1 MDSQSH
7 FHLGDLHRMSYG
19 KRWQI
24 LGEIKQQSLAEH
36 SYNVAVISMYILSQI
51 REQGFLKPLETES
64 TAALVLY
71 RGALMHDYEEI
82 FTGDMPA
89 GTKRALDSFD
99 DGISSLPSTSSQFF
113 ETLHEKI
120 GGMAAVGDKRL
131 LKQFEFFF
139 VDGSSITAG
148 QILKCADYIDAL
160 GWLGSHR
167 DKDSKL
173 HTRVYEGLEKRLS
186 DYINGTIV
194 QDSARRAVMEARVA
208 ITVPSGKILADIL

>member
-1 MDSQSH
+1 MTDN

-36 SYNVAVISMYILSQI
+36 SYNVAVISMYILGQI
-51 REQGFLKPLETES
+51 REQGFLKPQETES

-82 FTGDMPA
+82 FTGDIPA
-89 GTKRALDSFD
+89 GTKRGLDSFD
-99 DGISSLPSTSSQFF
+99 DGISSSVSNQFF
-113 ETLHEKI
+113 DTLHEKI

-139 VDGSSITAG
+139 VDGSSITAN

-160 GWLGSHR
+160 GWLDVHR
-167 DKDSKL
+167 DRDSKL
-173 HTRVYEGLEKRLS
+173 HTRVFEGLEKKLS

-194 QDSARRAVMEARVA
+194 QDSARRAILETRIA
-208 ITVPSGKILADIL
+208 ITVPSGKVLADIL